1 VDLSWPLT
9 TLCPHTEYRLLSV
22 LAAAEAPLG
31 GNELSRRAGMAQG
44 GGRGALDR
52 LVAAGLVARTWASP
66 NLILFALNREHLAV
80 DVLMDLASAVDTLAD
95 RILAH
100 VTAWDPPATS
110 VALRLPCPERV
121 DAHGGQLIDL
131 LLVTDAAGDAS
142 IWAERADELAARL
155 WRWSGNETH
164 PHLLAPG
171 ELAGAA
177 AADGELAAAAWLLVA
192 GSRPGPLALVDDVVP
207 SGATA
212 VPVDP

>member
-1 VDLSWPLT
+1 
-9 TLCPHTEYRLLSV
+9 LCPHTEYRLLSV

-80 DVLMDLASAVDTLAD
+80 DVRVYLAGAVDTLAD

-100 VTAWDPPATS
+100 TTAWDRPATS
-110 VALRLPCPERV
+110 VTLRLPSPERV

-131 LLVTDAAGDAS
+131 LLVAEPAGDAPT
-142 IWAERADELAARL
+142 WAERADELAARL
-155 WRWSGNETH
+155 RRWSGNETH
-164 PHLLAPG
+164 PHVLAPG
-171 ELAGAA
+171 ELAGAVP
-177 AADGELAAAAWLLVA
+177 ADGELAAAPWLLVA
-192 GSRPGPLALVDDVVP
+192 G
-207 SGATA
+207 
-212 VPVDP
+212 